1 MNVETAARI
10 RLYKRTVK
18 WTNKEALIIESILI
32 FLSKEFS
39 PNIMPPS
46 YVPVPAKP
54 WMGRIEVNSPKITAT
69 KELSKLT
76 STKDNKR

>member
-1 MNVETAARI
+1 M
-10 RLYKRTVK
+10 
-18 WTNKEALIIESILI
+18 
-32 FLSKEFS
+32 FLSKELS

-54 WMGRIEVNSPKITAT
+54 WMGRIDVNSPKITAT

-76 STKDNKR
+76 EIKDNRR

>member
-1 MNVETAARI
+1 MNIETIARI

-46 YVPVPAKP
+46 
-54 WMGRIEVNSPKITAT
+54 
-69 KELSKLT
+69 
-76 STKDNKR
+76 